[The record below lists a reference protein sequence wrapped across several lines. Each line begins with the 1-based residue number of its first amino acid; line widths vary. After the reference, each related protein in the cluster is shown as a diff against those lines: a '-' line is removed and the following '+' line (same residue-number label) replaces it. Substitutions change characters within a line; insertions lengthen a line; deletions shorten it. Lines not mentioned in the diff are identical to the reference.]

1 MEDERS
7 GNLITRFSLYI
18 ALLAAWI
25 AMLGSLY
32 FSQVKG
38 YLPCDLCW
46 YQRILMYPL
55 AAIIAV
61 GLLRRD
67 SNLPYYVLPL
77 SLLGQAIATYHYLLE
92 KTDLFPTPATCQT
105 SVPCTVVWIN
115 WFGFITIPF
124 LSMTAFFIITIM
136 SLVALTAG
144 EPQEEA
150 DTRTPWWQVGSV
162 IAVVIAGFVLL
173 YGWDSASASTLTL
186 TELPGGDQTPITAA
200 TPMPTNQ
207 AGAQTAFQ
215 TEEDSPA
222 ADLAQGQQLY
232 QGTCAVCHGLDAH
245 GLPNLGPSLVESTV
259 VHGSDAEAL
268 ALIRN
273 GVALDDPRNTTG
285 LVMPPSGGRPEL
297 TDEQLL
303 AILAWLR
310 AQ

>member
-1 MEDERS
+1 MDDDRS
-7 GNLITRFSLYI
+7 GNIVTRLSLYI

-55 AAIIAV
+55 AVIIPV

-67 SNLPYYVLPL
+67 SNLPYFVLPL
-77 SLLGQAIATYHYLLE
+77 SLFGQAIATYHYLLE

-136 SLVALTAG
+136 SLLALTAG
-144 EPQEEA
+144 EPQEEVDA
-150 DTRTPWWQVGSV
+150 RTPWWQVGGS
-162 IAVVIAGFVLL
+162 IAAVVAGFVLL
-173 YGWDSASASTLTL
+173 YGWDTASASSLTL
-186 TELPGGDQTPITAA
+186 TELPGGGQTLITT
-200 TPMPTNQ
+200 TPGPTNEATQ
-207 AGAQTAFQ
+207 SAAQPSGDA
-215 TEEDSPA
+215 PA
-222 ADLAQGQQLY
+222 AALAQGQQLY
-232 QGTCAVCHGLDAH
+232 QGSCAVCHGPDAH
-245 GLPNLGPSLVESTV
+245 GLPNLGPSLTESSV
-259 VHGSDAEAL
+259 VHGSDAEAM

-285 LVMPPSGGRPEL
+285 LVMPPSGGRPDL

-303 AILAWLR
+303 AILGWLR